1 LLIVVRLLADH
12 DLAFFQDFVMRTN
25 MLCDKVQRRL
35 PIVGG
40 PMIAVFGNGHD
51 TAIGLPFDITRR
63 GTSTQ
68 TRERSQGQE

>member
-12 DLAFFQDFVMRTN
+12 DLSLFQDFVMRTN

-51 TAIGLPFDITRR
+51 TAIRLSLDVPGR

-68 TRERSQGQE
+68 SRERSQGQE